1 MYYSS
6 DACSIFICFIVLIYL
21 FPILLGAHG
30 RSAAWRICGQAQ
42 RDARQG
48 VTLLFL
54 FVVILYSLSGLYSH
68 SFGLF

>member
-1 MYYSS
+1 MFYIHLFYCFDLFISDSS
-6 DACSIFICFIVLIYL
+6 
-21 FPILLGAHG
+21 GAHG